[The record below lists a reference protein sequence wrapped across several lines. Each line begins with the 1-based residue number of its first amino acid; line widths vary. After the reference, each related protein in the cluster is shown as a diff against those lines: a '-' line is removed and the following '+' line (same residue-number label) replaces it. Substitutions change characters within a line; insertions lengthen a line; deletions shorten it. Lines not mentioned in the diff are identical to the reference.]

1 MILLTGAAGKTGK
14 AILNTLL
21 PHGVKVRAL
30 ARSTRQVEELKAI
43 GCKDIMIGDLRDE
56 QSLDR
61 AMEGVE
67 KIYYICPNITP
78 DEVQIGNT
86 LISLAKKHSIERFV
100 YHSVLHPQAEAMP
113 HHWQKLRME
122 EALLESGLDFT
133 ILQPCAYMQNVLA
146 GWSTIVENGIYS
158 VPYAVS
164 ARLSIVDL
172 VDVGAAAEVV
182 LTQRIH
188 SHAIYELAGPEALS
202 QDEVAQILSAE
213 LGKPVRAISVDR
225 GEWAE
230 NSRRAG
236 LDERSIMTLLKMFE
250 YYESHGLVGNANVMN
265 YLLKRPA
272 TQFVEFVHKTV
283 TAEQRRKSGS

>member
-56 QSLDR
+56 QSLDQ

-86 LISLAKKHSIERFV
+86 LIRLAKKHQIDRLV

-122 EALLESGLDFT
+122 EALIESGLDFT
-133 ILQPCAYMQNVLA
+133 ILQPCAYMQNALA
-146 GWSTIVENGIYS
+146 GWSSIVENGIYA

-172 VDVGAAAEVV
+172 ADVGAAAEVV
-182 LTQRIH
+182 LTQRNH
-188 SHAIYELAGPEALS
+188 SHAIYELAGPDALS
-202 QDEVAQILSAE
+202 QEEVAQILSEE
-213 LGKPVRAISVDR
+213 LGKPVKAISVDR

-250 YYESHGLVGNANVMN
+250 YYESHGLIGNANVLN

-272 TQFVEFVHKTV
+272 THFAEFVHKTV